1 MSSDAKAQDPDEVA
15 RVTQDTVDPA
25 GDAADQ
31 AERLTMVMEAEALR
45 NALHGDSSG
54 EGSLDGYDYPLEDTE
69 SVLAMEDAEDS
80 SDDPMHAGGLDPAP
94 WAPAERAAMHIVDS
108 DDQWDGRPVDEMEE
122 DEDVDIDPFDR
133 PGGELTAEDETL
145 LGIDPYDHPDEEQ

>member
-1 MSSDAKAQDPDEVA
+1 MSDEALAQNPDQVA

-45 NALHGDSSG
+45 NALSGDSSG

-94 WAPAERAAMHIVDS
+94 WIPAERAAMHVVDS
-108 DDQWDGRPVDEMEE
+108 DDEWEGRPVDEMLE
-122 DEDVDIDPFDR
+122 DDDADIDPFDK
-133 PGGELTAEDETL
+133 PGGSLTAEDETL
-145 LGIDPYDHPDEEQ
+145 LGIDPYDQQGSGE